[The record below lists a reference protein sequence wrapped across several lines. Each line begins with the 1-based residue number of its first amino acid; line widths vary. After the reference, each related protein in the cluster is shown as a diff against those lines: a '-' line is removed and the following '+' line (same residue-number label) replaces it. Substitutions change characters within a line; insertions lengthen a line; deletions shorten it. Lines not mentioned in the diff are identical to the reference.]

1 MCSSITI
8 YSPAKLWWTVPLH
21 YPCSSLRYS
30 RDPGGKKEQ
39 TISPPSSSNVTAKH
53 KAVLLGLMVNSAN
66 CLVQKVKIL
75 TKSVW
80 SWAAWLVNSLGDCW
94 HSWHTCEIWWWW
106 REFGVSGQISHESNC
121 LWMKRLH
128 IRSYWL
134 RLISYKVF
142 KKDHQHTSCNAVALW
157 PVTSLH
163 MIICSSRMTWKVDR
177 IGLQSNTNR

>member
-1 MCSSITI
+1 MFSSITI

-39 TISPPSSSNVTAKH
+39 TVSLDRASPPSSSNVTAKH

-94 HSWHTCEIWWWW
+94 HSWHTCEICVERIWSQW
-106 REFGVSGQISHESNC
+106 SN
-121 LWMKRLH
+121 LPWKQLFVNEK
-128 IRSYWL
+128 SYWL

-142 KKDHQHTSCNAVALW
+142 KKDH
-157 PVTSLH
+157 
-163 MIICSSRMTWKVDR
+163 
-177 IGLQSNTNR
+177 